1 VDGQI
6 TRRKRTLHL
15 MCTTPFW
22 GITGAVAC
30 GYFSYLAYARLR
42 DGEFSWSHEWESIA
56 ASAIWVVLMVALLS
70 ETRCWRERTFF
81 GLLLLNFT
89 LAFTLGAWR
98 TAPIAAGRDARKISL
113 VLWLMATLA
122 SLMTVPTPAQPREL
136 HIENK
141 EQDRA

>member
-1 VDGQI
+1 
-6 TRRKRTLHL
+6 

-30 GYFSYLAYARLR
+30 AYFSYVAYARLR
-42 DGEFSWSHEWESIA
+42 DGEFSWSHEWESLA

-70 ETRCWRERTFF
+70 ETRCWRERSFF
-81 GLLLLNFT
+81 GILLLNFT

-98 TAPIAAGRDARKISL
+98 TAPIAAGRDARQISL
-113 VLWLMATLA
+113 LLWLMATLA

-136 HIENK
+136 PAENK

>member
-1 VDGQI
+1 
-6 TRRKRTLHL
+6 

-22 GITGAVAC
+22 GIAGAVAC
-30 GYFSYLAYARLR
+30 AYFSYLAYARLR

-70 ETRCWRERTFF
+70 ETCCWRERTFF

-89 LAFTLGAWR
+89 LAFTLGAWQ

-122 SLMTVPTPAQPREL
+122 SLLTVPTPAQPREL
-136 HIENK
+136 PVKNK

>member
-1 VDGQI
+1 
-6 TRRKRTLHL
+6 
-15 MCTTPFW
+15 
-22 GITGAVAC
+22 
-30 GYFSYLAYARLR
+30 LR

-70 ETRCWRERTFF
+70 ETRCWRERSFF
-81 GLLLLNFT
+81 GILLLNFT

-98 TAPIAAGRDARKISL
+98 TAPIAAGRDARQISL

-136 HIENK
+136 PAENK

>member
-1 VDGQI
+1 
-6 TRRKRTLHL
+6 

-30 GYFSYLAYARLR
+30 AYFSYVAYARLR
-42 DGEFSWSHEWESIA
+42 DGEFSWSHEWESLA

-70 ETRCWRERTFF
+70 ETRCWRERSFF
-81 GLLLLNFT
+81 GILLLNFT

-98 TAPIAAGRDARKISL
+98 TAPIAAGRDARQISL

-136 HIENK
+136 PAENK